1 MADGQGSAQEGLRLE
16 AARAGDERAFLE
28 LVTQHQRSMVGLARA
43 IVGRDE
49 AEDVV
54 QEAWLAALQGAA
66 AFQGR
71 GSLRSWL
78 LSIVANRSRTLA
90 ARSRRQVSFDGM
102 AGGEAGGPSVEAE
115 RFRPPSDPDW
125 PGHWVTPPAAWPE
138 ARLAAAEVAREARRT
153 IEKLPPGQRAVI
165 TLRDVEG
172 LDPEET
178 CRALQISEANQ
189 RVLLHRARVA
199 VRRAL
204 EAHMLS
210 AGVGA

>member
-1 MADGQGSAQEGLRLE
+1 MAGAQGDQERQLL
-16 AARAGDERAFLE
+16 ASARAGDEGAFLE
-28 LVTQHQRSMVGLARA
+28 LLGRHQRPMLGLARA

-66 AFQGR
+66 AFEGR

-78 LSIVANRSRTLA
+78 LSIVANRSRTRA
-90 ARSRRQVSFDGM
+90 ARARRSISFAEL
-102 AGGEAGGPSVEAE
+102 AGGDEAGPSVDAD
-115 RFRPPSDPDW
+115 RFRPPSDPAW
-125 PGHWVTPPAAWPE
+125 PGHWAVAPAAWPE
-138 ARLAAAEVAREARRT
+138 QQLATAEVAREARRA
-153 IEKLPPGQRAVI
+153 IERLPPGQRAVI

-172 LDPEET
+172 SDAEEA
-178 CRALQISEANQ
+178 CAILQISEANQ
-189 RVLLHRARVA
+189 RVLLHRARAA

-210 AGVGA
+210 GGVGA

>member
-1 MADGQGSAQEGLRLE
+1 VAQPQDEARERSLLE
-16 AARAGDERAFLE
+16 AARAGDEGAFLE
-28 LVTQHQRSMVGLARA
+28 LVNQHQRPMVGLARA

-54 QEAWLAALQGAA
+54 QEAWLAALQALSS
-66 AFQGR
+66 FEGR
-71 GSLRSWL
+71 GSFRSWL
-78 LSIVANRSRTLA
+78 LSIVANRARTRA
-90 ARSRRQVSFDGM
+90 ARARRQVSFAEL
-102 AGGEAGGPSVEAE
+102 AGAGEARPSVDPE

-125 PGHWVTPPAAWPE
+125 PGHWAAPPAAWPE
-138 ARLAAAEVAREARRT
+138 AQVAAAEMASQARRA

-172 LDPEET
+172 CGAEET
-178 CRALQISEANQ
+178 CASLEISEANQ
-189 RVLLHRARVA
+189 RVLLHRARTA

-210 AGVGA
+210 GGVGA